1 MSKEISFEKTM
12 SRMLDT
18 ISDDF
23 DKRETSIIYQAVAM
37 VVPELM
43 LLQSDIELM
52 EDEAFPDSCNYNSL
66 VRFSGLRNI
75 HPRQATRGVVIAEF
89 SKDIEIGTRFNC
101 EERNYE
107 VLEKINTN
115 KYKLIAEETGHIE
128 SIGDLTPIN
137 DMPDLRTAKI
147 TSVYLDGRE
156 EESLESLRKR
166 YMESL
171 DYQAFGGNRADYIEK
186 VTSVDGVGACK
197 VFRRPKAT
205 SSEVGKITIVIVD
218 TTYKNASRELI
229 KNVASILTPTEDG
242 EGAGLAPIGHKVT
255 VVGAEKQTVNVK
267 TRITIERDIDNITR
281 DLTKAVEEYLHELRT
296 GFGSDE
302 ATVVR
307 ISAIENKI
315 LGIKGVIDVSNTTIN
330 GVEKNLTIEDKSIPV
345 IGEVRYDRL

>member
-242 EGAGLAPIGHKVT
+242 EGAGLAPIGHKIT

-281 DLTKAVEEYLHELRT
+281 DLTKAIEEYLHELRT

-345 IGEVRYDRL
+345 IGEVEYDRL

>member
-75 HPRQATRGVVIAEF
+75 HPRQATRGIVIAEF
-89 SKDIEIGTRFNC
+89 SKDIEIGARFNC

-128 SIGDLTPIN
+128 SIGELTPIN

-197 VFRRPKAT
+197 VFRRSKAT

-218 TTYKNASRELI
+218 TTYKNASSELI
-229 KNVASILTPTEDG
+229 KNVASVLTPTEDG

-267 TRITIERDIDNITR
+267 TRITIERDIDDITR

-345 IGEVRYDRL
+345 IGEVEYDRL

>member
-197 VFRRPKAT
+197 VFRRSKAT

-218 TTYKNASRELI
+218 TTYKNASSELI
-229 KNVASILTPTEDG
+229 KNVASVLTPTEDG
-242 EGAGLAPIGHKVT
+242 EGAGLAPIGHKIT

-281 DLTKAVEEYLHELRT
+281 DLTKAIEEYLHELRT

-345 IGEVRYDRL
+345 IGEVEYDRL

>member
-281 DLTKAVEEYLHELRT
+281 DLTKAVEEYLHELRS

-345 IGEVRYDRL
+345 IGEVEYDRL

>member
-229 KNVASILTPTEDG
+229 KNVANILAPTEDG
-242 EGAGLAPIGHKVT
+242 EGAGLAPIGHKIT

-267 TRITIERDIDNITR
+267 TRITVERDIDNITR
-281 DLTKAVEEYLHELRT
+281 DLTKAIEEYLHELRT

-345 IGEVRYDRL
+345 IGEVEYDRL

>member
-1 MSKEISFEKTM
+1 
-12 SRMLDT
+12 
-18 ISDDF
+18 
-23 DKRETSIIYQAVAM
+23 M

-75 HPRQATRGVVIAEF
+75 HPKQATRGVVIAEF

-107 VLEKINTN
+107 ALEKIDTN

-197 VFRRPKAT
+197 VFRRSKAT

-229 KNVASILTPTEDG
+229 KNVANILAPTEDG
-242 EGAGLAPIGHKVT
+242 EGAGLAPIGHKIT

-267 TRITIERDIDNITR
+267 TRITVERDIDNITR

-345 IGEVRYDRL
+345 IGEVEYDRL

>member
-52 EDEAFPDSCNYNSL
+52 EEEAFPDSCNYNSL

-242 EGAGLAPIGHKVT
+242 EGAGLAPIGHKIT
-255 VVGAEKQTVNVK
+255 VVGAEKQTVNIK
-267 TRITIERDIDNITR
+267 TRITVERDIDNITR
-281 DLTKAVEEYLHELRT
+281 DLTKAIEEYLHELRS

-345 IGEVRYDRL
+345 IGEVEYDRL

>member
-75 HPRQATRGVVIAEF
+75 HPKQATRGVVIAEF

-107 VLEKINTN
+107 ALEKIDTN

-197 VFRRPKAT
+197 VFRRSKAT

-229 KNVASILTPTEDG
+229 KNVANILAPTEDG
-242 EGAGLAPIGHKVT
+242 EGAGLAPIGHKIT

-267 TRITIERDIDNITR
+267 TRITVERDIDNITR

-330 GVEKNLTIEDKSIPV
+330 GVERNLTIEDKSIPV
-345 IGEVRYDRL
+345 IGEVGYDRL

>member
-52 EDEAFPDSCNYNSL
+52 EGEAFPDSCNYNSL

-218 TTYKNASRELI
+218 TTYKNASSELI

-242 EGAGLAPIGHKVT
+242 EGAGLAPIGHKIT
-255 VVGAEKQTVNVK
+255 VVGAEKQTVNIK
-267 TRITIERDIDNITR
+267 TRITVERDIDNITR
-281 DLTKAVEEYLHELRT
+281 DLTKAIEEYLHELRT

>member
-1 MSKEISFEKTM
+1 
-12 SRMLDT
+12 MLDT

-89 SKDIEIGTRFNC
+89 SKDIEIGARFNC

-197 VFRRPKAT
+197 VFRRSKAT

-218 TTYKNASRELI
+218 TTYKNASSELI

-242 EGAGLAPIGHKVT
+242 EGAGLAPIGHKIT

-345 IGEVRYDRL
+345 IGEVEYDRL

>member
-75 HPRQATRGVVIAEF
+75 HPKQATRGVVIAEF

-107 VLEKINTN
+107 ALEKIDTN

-197 VFRRPKAT
+197 VFRRSKAT

-229 KNVASILTPTEDG
+229 KNVANILAPTEDG
-242 EGAGLAPIGHKVT
+242 EGAGLAPIGHKIT

-267 TRITIERDIDNITR
+267 TRITVERDIDNITR

-345 IGEVRYDRL
+345 IGEVEYDRL

>member
-89 SKDIEIGTRFNC
+89 SKDIEIGARFNC

-197 VFRRPKAT
+197 VFRRSKAT

-218 TTYKNASRELI
+218 TTYKNASSELI

-242 EGAGLAPIGHKVT
+242 EGAGLAPIGHKIT

-281 DLTKAVEEYLHELRT
+281 DLTKAIEEYLHELRT

-345 IGEVRYDRL
+345 IGEVEYDRL

>member
-1 MSKEISFEKTM
+1 
-12 SRMLDT
+12 MLDT

-229 KNVASILTPTEDG
+229 KNVANILAPTEDG
-242 EGAGLAPIGHKVT
+242 EGAGLAPIGHKIT

-267 TRITIERDIDNITR
+267 TRITVERDIDNITR
-281 DLTKAVEEYLHELRT
+281 DLTKAIEEYLHELRT

-345 IGEVRYDRL
+345 IGEVEYDRL

>member
-1 MSKEISFEKTM
+1 
-12 SRMLDT
+12 MLDT

-52 EDEAFPDSCNYNSL
+52 EEEAFPDSCNYNSL

-89 SKDIEIGTRFNC
+89 SKDIEIGARFNC

-218 TTYKNASRELI
+218 TTYKNASSELI

-242 EGAGLAPIGHKVT
+242 EGAGLAPIGHKIT
-255 VVGAEKQTVNVK
+255 VVGAEKQTVNIK
-267 TRITIERDIDNITR
+267 TRITVERDIDNITR
-281 DLTKAVEEYLHELRT
+281 DLTKAIEEYLHELRT

-345 IGEVRYDRL
+345 IGEVEYDRL

>member
-89 SKDIEIGTRFNC
+89 SKDIEIGARFNC

-128 SIGDLTPIN
+128 SIGELTPIN

-281 DLTKAVEEYLHELRT
+281 DLTKAIEEYLHELRT

-345 IGEVRYDRL
+345 IGEVEYDRL

>member
-52 EDEAFPDSCNYNSL
+52 EEEAFPDSCNYNSL

-89 SKDIEIGTRFNC
+89 SKDIEIGARFNC

-197 VFRRPKAT
+197 VFRRSKAT

-281 DLTKAVEEYLHELRT
+281 DLTKAIEEYLHELRT

-345 IGEVRYDRL
+345 IGEVEYDRL

>member
-345 IGEVRYDRL
+345 IGEVEYDRL

>member
-52 EDEAFPDSCNYNSL
+52 EEEAFPDSCNYNSL

-89 SKDIEIGTRFNC
+89 SKDIEIGARFNC

-218 TTYKNASRELI
+218 TTYKNASSELI

-242 EGAGLAPIGHKVT
+242 EGAGLAPIGHKIT
-255 VVGAEKQTVNVK
+255 VVGAEKQTVNIK
-267 TRITIERDIDNITR
+267 TRITVERDIDNITR
-281 DLTKAVEEYLHELRT
+281 DLTKAIEEYLHELRS

-345 IGEVRYDRL
+345 IGEVEYDRL

>member
-1 MSKEISFEKTM
+1 
-12 SRMLDT
+12 MLDT

-242 EGAGLAPIGHKVT
+242 EGAGLAPIGHKIT

-281 DLTKAVEEYLHELRT
+281 DLTKAIEEYLHELRT

-315 LGIKGVIDVSNTTIN
+315 LGIKGVIDVSSTTIN

-345 IGEVRYDRL
+345 IGEVEYDRL

>member
-197 VFRRPKAT
+197 VFRRAKAT

-218 TTYKNASRELI
+218 TTYKNASSELI
-229 KNVASILTPTEDG
+229 KNVASVLTPTEDG
-242 EGAGLAPIGHKVT
+242 EGAGLAPIGHKIT

-267 TRITIERDIDNITR
+267 TRITVERDIDDITR

-345 IGEVRYDRL
+345 IGEVGYDRL

>member
-52 EDEAFPDSCNYNSL
+52 EEEAFPDSCNYNSL

-89 SKDIEIGTRFNC
+89 SKDIEIGARFNC

-197 VFRRPKAT
+197 VFRRSKAT

-218 TTYKNASRELI
+218 TTYKNASSELI
-229 KNVASILTPTEDG
+229 KNVASVLTPTEDG
-242 EGAGLAPIGHKVT
+242 EGAGLAPIGHKIT

-267 TRITIERDIDNITR
+267 TRITVERDIDDITR

>member
-52 EDEAFPDSCNYNSL
+52 EEEAFPDSCNYNSL

-89 SKDIEIGTRFNC
+89 SKDIEIGARFNC

-218 TTYKNASRELI
+218 TTYKNASSELI

-242 EGAGLAPIGHKVT
+242 EGAGLAPIGHKIT
-255 VVGAEKQTVNVK
+255 VVGAEKQTVNIK
-267 TRITIERDIDNITR
+267 TRITVERDIDNITR
-281 DLTKAVEEYLHELRT
+281 DLTKAIEEYLHELRT

-345 IGEVRYDRL
+345 IGEVEYDRL

>member
-197 VFRRPKAT
+197 VFRRSKAT

-218 TTYKNASRELI
+218 TTYKNASSELI

-267 TRITIERDIDNITR
+267 TRITIERDIDNIAR

>member
-1 MSKEISFEKTM
+1 
-12 SRMLDT
+12 MLDT

-52 EDEAFPDSCNYNSL
+52 EEEAFPDSCNYNSL

-89 SKDIEIGTRFNC
+89 SKDIEIGARFNC

-218 TTYKNASRELI
+218 TTYKNASSELI

-242 EGAGLAPIGHKVT
+242 EGAGLAPIGHKIT
-255 VVGAEKQTVNVK
+255 VVGAEKQTVNIK
-267 TRITIERDIDNITR
+267 TRITVERDIDNITR
-281 DLTKAVEEYLHELRT
+281 DLTKAIEEYLHELRS

-345 IGEVRYDRL
+345 IGEVEYDRL

>member
-1 MSKEISFEKTM
+1 
-12 SRMLDT
+12 MLDT

-75 HPRQATRGVVIAEF
+75 HPRQATRGIVIAEF
-89 SKDIEIGTRFNC
+89 SKDIEIGARFNC

-128 SIGDLTPIN
+128 SIGELTPIN

-197 VFRRPKAT
+197 VFRRSKAT

-218 TTYKNASRELI
+218 TTYKNASSELI
-229 KNVASILTPTEDG
+229 KNVASVLTPTEDG

-267 TRITIERDIDNITR
+267 TRITIERDIDDITR

-345 IGEVRYDRL
+345 IGEVEYDRL

>member
-75 HPRQATRGVVIAEF
+75 HPKQATRGVVIAEF

-242 EGAGLAPIGHKVT
+242 EGAGLAPIGHKIT

-281 DLTKAVEEYLHELRT
+281 DLTKAIEEYLHELRT

-345 IGEVRYDRL
+345 IGEVEYDRL

>member
-52 EDEAFPDSCNYNSL
+52 EEEAFPDSCNYNSL

-89 SKDIEIGTRFNC
+89 SKDIEIGARFNC

-197 VFRRPKAT
+197 VFRRSKAT

-267 TRITIERDIDNITR
+267 TRITVERDIDNITR
-281 DLTKAVEEYLHELRT
+281 DLTKAIEEYLHELRT

-345 IGEVRYDRL
+345 IGEVEYDRL

>member
-1 MSKEISFEKTM
+1 
-12 SRMLDT
+12 MLDT

-89 SKDIEIGTRFNC
+89 SKDIEIGARFNC

-197 VFRRPKAT
+197 VFRRSKAT

-218 TTYKNASRELI
+218 TTYKNASSELI

-242 EGAGLAPIGHKVT
+242 EGAGLAPIGHKIT

-281 DLTKAVEEYLHELRT
+281 DLTKAIEEYLHELRT

>member
-18 ISDDF
+18 ISDDI

-89 SKDIEIGTRFNC
+89 SKDIEIGARFNC

-197 VFRRPKAT
+197 VFRRSKAT

-218 TTYKNASRELI
+218 TTYKNASSELI

-242 EGAGLAPIGHKVT
+242 EGAGLAPIGHKIT

-281 DLTKAVEEYLHELRT
+281 DLTKAIEEYLHELRT

-345 IGEVRYDRL
+345 IGEVEYDRL

>member
-1 MSKEISFEKTM
+1 
-12 SRMLDT
+12 MLDT

-218 TTYKNASRELI
+218 TTYKNASSELI

-242 EGAGLAPIGHKVT
+242 EGAGLAPIGHKIT
-255 VVGAEKQTVNVK
+255 VVGAEKQTVNIK
-267 TRITIERDIDNITR
+267 TRITVERDIDNITR
-281 DLTKAVEEYLHELRT
+281 DLTKAIEEYLHELRS

-345 IGEVRYDRL
+345 IGEVEYDRL

>member
-107 VLEKINTN
+107 VLEKIDTN

-242 EGAGLAPIGHKVT
+242 EGAGLAPIGHKIT

-281 DLTKAVEEYLHELRT
+281 DLTKAIEEYLHELRT

-345 IGEVRYDRL
+345 MGEVEYDRL

>member
-1 MSKEISFEKTM
+1 
-12 SRMLDT
+12 MLDT

-242 EGAGLAPIGHKVT
+242 EGAGLAPIGHKIT
-255 VVGAEKQTVNVK
+255 VVGAEKQTVNIK
-267 TRITIERDIDNITR
+267 TRITVERDIDNITR
-281 DLTKAVEEYLHELRT
+281 DLTKAIEEYLHELRT

-345 IGEVRYDRL
+345 IGEVEYDRL

>member
-75 HPRQATRGVVIAEF
+75 HPKQATRGVVIAEF

-107 VLEKINTN
+107 VLEKIDTN

-242 EGAGLAPIGHKVT
+242 EGAGLAPIGHKIT

-281 DLTKAVEEYLHELRT
+281 DLTKAIEEYLHELRT

-345 IGEVRYDRL
+345 IGEVEYDRL

>member
-197 VFRRPKAT
+197 VFRRSKAT

-229 KNVASILTPTEDG
+229 KNVASILTPTGDG

-345 IGEVRYDRL
+345 IGEVRYDKL

>member
-330 GVEKNLTIEDKSIPV
+330 GVEKNLTIEDRSIPV
-345 IGEVRYDRL
+345 IGEVEYDRL

>member
-52 EDEAFPDSCNYNSL
+52 EEEAFPDSCNYNSL

-89 SKDIEIGTRFNC
+89 SKDIEIGARFNC

-197 VFRRPKAT
+197 VFRRSKAT

-218 TTYKNASRELI
+218 TTYKNASSELI
-229 KNVASILTPTEDG
+229 KNVASVLTPTEDG

-255 VVGAEKQTVNVK
+255 VVGAEKQIVNVK
-267 TRITIERDIDNITR
+267 TRITVERDIDNITR
-281 DLTKAVEEYLHELRT
+281 DLTKAIEEYLHELRT

-345 IGEVRYDRL
+345 IGEVEYDRL

>member
-171 DYQAFGGNRADYIEK
+171 DYQAFGGNRSDYIEK